1 MHYSYEIFKLWA
13 VPCHIQILNLVGSRS
28 MVPKLWRFNVER
40 CVFPHNFQRP
50 LAAKSYTSHPK
61 KLGRRN
67 NGKDLFYHHSMVGL
81 GLRTQLRKDTLTFLF
96 FLFVRE
102 PFEGDVCARGM
113 AIKQFEFRHGFESL
127 I

>member
-96 FLFVRE
+96 FCLSVNLLKVMFVHAVW
-102 PFEGDVCARGM
+102 PLS
-113 AIKQFEFRHGFESL
+113 SL
-127 I
+127 SSDMVLNR